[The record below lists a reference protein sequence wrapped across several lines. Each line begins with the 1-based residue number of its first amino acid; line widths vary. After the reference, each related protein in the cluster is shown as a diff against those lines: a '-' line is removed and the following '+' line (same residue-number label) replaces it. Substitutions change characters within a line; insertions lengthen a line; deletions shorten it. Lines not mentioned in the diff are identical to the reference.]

1 MSDPTV
7 GYGKPPEQ
15 HRFKAGSSGNPKGRP
30 KGARGFKADLA
41 DAFSATIAVKENGS
55 SRKITVVAA
64 ALKRLIQ
71 KAVVDGNLRAIE
83 RLLALAQHTEAAAP
97 PQEVRLSADDR
108 AVVEAFLKR
117 QAGSEGDE

>member
-1 MSDPTV
+1 MSDV
-7 GYGKPPEQ
+7 GYGKPPAA
-15 HRFKAGSSGNPKGRP
+15 HRFKPGTSGNPRGRP

-41 DAFSATIAVKENGS
+41 DAFGATIKVKENGS

-83 RLLALAQHTEAAAP
+83 RLLALAQQTESATP
-97 PQEVRLSADDR
+97 PPVVALSKDDQ
-108 AVVEAFLKR
+108 ALLDAFLRR
-117 QAGSEGDE
+117 QTAGGAGDE